1 MIGIHTKIE
10 DLVKVDTNMIGFFN
24 KEKIDFCCNGHMTVE
39 EVAKEKNIDPIILVR
54 KIQDRIDT
62 SNSKAKEIIDLDDFK
77 EFRIGEMIDSILINH
92 HKKERDLL
100 FAIDPLLNKIL
111 SAHFEHHGGDLIKLH
126 SLFASLKKELE
137 EHFIKEEKI
146 TFPLMLENEH
156 PTKDLISEVEA
167 LEADHEKAGDLI
179 KEMIE
184 LTDWFRAPKDACRS
198 YIHTFDLLEELVKD
212 VFVHIFKENSIMFEK
227 FRNKERKQ
235 WKNK

>member
-24 KEKIDFCCNGHMTVE
+24 KENIDFCCNGYMTVAD
-39 EVAKEKNIDPIILVR
+39 VAKEKNIDPIILVR
-54 KIQDRIDT
+54 KIQDRIYT

-100 FAIDPLLNKIL
+100 FEIDPLLNKIL
-111 SAHFEHHGGDLIKLH
+111 SVHFARHGEELMKLH
-126 SLFASLKKELE
+126 SLFADLKKELE
-137 EHFIKEEKI
+137 EHFVKEEEI
-146 TFPLMLENEH
+146 TFPLMLENES
-156 PTKDLISEVEA
+156 PSQEVIKKVEE
-167 LEADHEKAGDLI
+167 LETDHEEAGDII

-184 LTDWFRAPKDACRS
+184 LTDWFKVPKDACRT

-227 FRNKERKQ
+227 FRNKERK
-235 WKNK
+235 

>member
-10 DLVKVDTNMIGFFN
+10 DLVKADTNMIGFFN
-24 KEKIDFCCNGHMTVE
+24 KEKIDFCCNGYMTVSD
-39 EVAKEKNIDPIILVR
+39 VAKEKNIDPIILVR

-62 SNSKAKEIIDLDDFK
+62 SNSKTKEIIDLDDFK
-77 EFRIGEMIDSILINH
+77 ELRIEEMIDSILIDH
-92 HKKERDLL
+92 HKKERNLL

-111 SAHFEHHGGDLIKLH
+111 SVHFEHHGGDLIKLH

-146 TFPLMLENEH
+146 TFPLMLENEY

-167 LEADHEKAGDLI
+167 LEAEHEKAGDLI

-184 LTDWFRAPKDACRS
+184 LTDWFKVPKDACRS

-212 VFVHIFKENSIMFEK
+212 VFVHIFKENSVMFEK
-227 FRNKERKQ
+227 FRNKERK
-235 WKNK
+235 

>member
-10 DLVKVDTNMIGFFN
+10 DLVKVDTNMIDFFN
-24 KEKIDFCCNGHMTVE
+24 KENIDFCCNGHMTVE

-54 KIQDRIDT
+54 KIQDRIYT
-62 SNSKAKEIIDLDDFK
+62 SNSKEKEIIDLDDFK

-100 FAIDPLLNKIL
+100 FEIDPLLNKIL
-111 SAHFEHHGGDLIKLH
+111 SVHFARHGEELMKLH
-126 SLFASLKKELE
+126 SLFADLKKELE
-137 EHFIKEEKI
+137 EHFVKEEEI
-146 TFPLMLENEH
+146 TFPLMLENES
-156 PTKDLISEVEA
+156 PSQEVIKKVEE
-167 LEADHEKAGDLI
+167 LETDHEEAGDII

-184 LTDWFRAPKDACRS
+184 LTDWFKVPKDACRS

-227 FRNKERKQ
+227 FRNKERK
-235 WKNK
+235 